1 MVEYFLEL
9 SDIHIECIVK
19 TKSGSQIGD
28 NLGNHM
34 VEVGIHRMLE
44 INISAAHVLESLI
57 FKAEGTDSVLEESLG
72 G

>member
-1 MVEYFLEL
+1 
-9 SDIHIECIVK
+9 
-19 TKSGSQIGD
+19 
-28 NLGNHM
+28 M
-34 VEVGIHRMLE
+34 VEVCIRGMLE